1 MRRASLMLVVGL
13 LALLPASLEAQ
24 CCVVVPNGPG
34 TPVVDEAP
42 LPTNGEEV
50 VELLRRVAEA
60 APREWAEGSI
70 EAWVAVDAEG
80 QVVDTR
86 VARSSG
92 YPDLDAVLL
101 AVAGRMKFSPGKAEG
116 VPVDVLL
123 RFPVSLRTH

>member
-1 MRRASLMLVVGL
+1 MTRIGWMVIV
-13 LALLPASLEAQ
+13 ALLLVPRSAEAQ
-24 CCVVVPNGPG
+24 CCVVLPSVPGAPL
-34 TPVVDEAP
+34 VDEAP

-60 APREWAEGSI
+60 APREWADRSI
-70 EAWVAVDAEG
+70 EAWVQIDAEG
-80 QVVDTR
+80 SVVDTE

-101 AVAGRMKFSPGKAEG
+101 AVAGRMEFTPGKSEG

-123 RFPVSLRTH
+123 RFPVSLRTN